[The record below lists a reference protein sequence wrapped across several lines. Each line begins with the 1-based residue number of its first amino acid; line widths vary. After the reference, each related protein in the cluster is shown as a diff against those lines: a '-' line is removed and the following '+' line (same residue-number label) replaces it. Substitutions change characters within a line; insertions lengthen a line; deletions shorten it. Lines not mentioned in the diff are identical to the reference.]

1 MTILFVDD
9 QLIFRKSFTHLLKTI
24 IVPSP
29 TCIEAENGNV
39 AIQKLQSTPV
49 DMVFLDINMPDMNG
63 IETCKVLCAT
73 YPTLPIIVLTSHD
86 NSSLILQLHQMGIRS
101 FLTKTVELEELKKAV
116 ELVMKGEKYFP
127 KEIESILNNAIEEEK
142 INSQRIHLTPQ
153 EKSLLKLLVQGKT
166 SKEIAQEMNITLKSV
181 STYRERLLQKTQ
193 TANVAQLV
201 SFGFRTG
208 LLN

>member
-24 IVPSP
+24 IVPAP
-29 TCIEAENGNV
+29 NCIEAENGNV

-63 IETCKVLCAT
+63 IETCKVLCTT
-73 YPTLPIIVLTSHD
+73 YPALPIIVLTSHD

-116 ELVMKGEKYFP
+116 ELVMKGERYFP

-142 INSQRIHLTPQ
+142 INSQKIHLTPQ
-153 EKSLLKLLVQGKT
+153 EKFLLKLLVQGKT
-166 SKEIAQEMNITLKSV
+166 SKEIAHEMNITLKSV

-208 LLN
+208 ILN

>member
-24 IVPSP
+24 IVPAP
-29 TCIEAENGNV
+29 ICIEAENGNV
-39 AIQKLQSTPV
+39 AIQKLQSEQV
-49 DMVFLDINMPDMNG
+49 DLVFLDINMPDMNG
-63 IETCKVLCAT
+63 IETCKHLSTEFPA
-73 YPTLPIIVLTSHD
+73 LPIIVLTSHD

-101 FLTKTVELEELKKAV
+101 FLTKTVDVEELKKAV
-116 ELVMKGEKYFP
+116 ELVMQGEKYFP

-142 INSQRIHLTPQ
+142 INSQKVHLTPQ

-166 SKEIAQEMNITLKSV
+166 SKEIAHEMNITLKSV

-208 LLN
+208 ILN

>member
-9 QLIFRKSFTHLLKTI
+9 QLIFRKSFTHLLKSI
-24 IVPSP
+24 IDPAP
-29 TCIEAENGNV
+29 NCIEAENGNV
-39 AIQKLQSTPV
+39 AIQKLQSTAV
-49 DMVFLDINMPDMNG
+49 DLVFLDINMPDMNG
-63 IETCKVLCAT
+63 IETCKVLCTT

-116 ELVMKGEKYFP
+116 DLVMKGEKYFP

-142 INSQRIHLTPQ
+142 INSQKVHLTPQ

-166 SKEIAQEMNITLKSV
+166 SKEIAAEMNITLKSV

-208 LLN
+208 ILH

>member
-24 IVPSP
+24 LKPAPV
-29 TCIEAENGNV
+29 CIEAENGMV
-39 AIQKLQSTPV
+39 ALQKVKDTKV

-63 IETCKVLCAT
+63 IEACKFLSNA

-86 NSSLILQLHQMGIRS
+86 NSSLILQLYQMGVGS
-101 FLTKTVELEELKKAV
+101 FLTKTVAVEELKIAV
-116 ELVMKGEKYFP
+116 ESVMKGERYFP
-127 KEIESILNNAIEEEK
+127 KEIESILNNAILEDK
-142 INSQRIHLTPQ
+142 INSQKIHLTPQ
-153 EKSLLKLLVQGKT
+153 EKSLLKLLVEGKT
-166 SKEIAQEMNITLKSV
+166 SKEIAHEMNITLKTV

-193 TANVAQLV
+193 TANVAQLI

-208 LLN
+208 ILS

>member
-1 MTILFVDD
+1 
-9 QLIFRKSFTHLLKTI
+9 
-24 IVPSP
+24 
-29 TCIEAENGNV
+29 
-39 AIQKLQSTPV
+39 
-49 DMVFLDINMPDMNG
+49 MPDMNG
-63 IETCKVLCAT
+63 IETCKVLCTT

-101 FLTKTVELEELKKAV
+101 FLTKTVDVDELKKAV

-142 INSQRIHLTPQ
+142 INSQKVHLTPQ

-208 LLN
+208 ILH